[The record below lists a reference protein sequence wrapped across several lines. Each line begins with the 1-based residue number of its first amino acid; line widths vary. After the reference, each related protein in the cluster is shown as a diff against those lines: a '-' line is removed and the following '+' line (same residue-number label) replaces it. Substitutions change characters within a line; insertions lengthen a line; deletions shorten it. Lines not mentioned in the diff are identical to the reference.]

1 MKKLLL
7 FSTLIMQ
14 SISTCFASGHAGF
27 VEIDSNVH
35 NYDFEKVQRELVNP
49 YNDRLKVE
57 VYMRN
62 FNTSDRAKVN
72 AAKEALEKIMNSEEF
87 KQRVINF
94 TWNGVRQFNN
104 NNGMTNEQIY
114 DHLMT
119 GSEVL
124 IPDTVG
130 VMNFD
135 LTLYRSKN
143 PWSKVKGYTTPDSMR
158 IYMNT
163 KFFRQSSWTVADV
176 AGNMAHEWVHKM
188 GFGHDYRHNEER
200 PYSVPYA
207 IGHIVGEI
215 ASSMG
220 L

>member
-1 MKKLLL
+1 
-7 FSTLIMQ
+7 MQ
-14 SISTCFASGHAGF
+14 SITVSYASGHAGF
-27 VEIDSNVH
+27 VEIDSIGHHH
-35 NYDFEKVQRELVNP
+35 NSPILKERSVNP
-49 YNDRLKVE
+49 YSNKLTVDVF
-57 VYMRN
+57 MRN
-62 FNTSDRAKVN
+62 FNASDKAKVN

-87 KQRVINF
+87 KQKVIHF
-94 TWNGVRQFNN
+94 TWNGVRQYND

-119 GSEVL
+119 GSEIL
-124 IPDTVG
+124 MPDTVG

-143 PWSKVKGYTTPDSMR
+143 PWSKVKGYTTADSMR

-163 KFFRQSSWTVADV
+163 KFFRQSSWTAADV

-207 IGHIVGEI
+207 IGYIVGEM
-215 ASSMG
+215 ARSMG
-220 L
+220 Y